1 MMEDAGKLRF
11 THTWERWRKTGR
23 DVMGL
28 KEWEQESQGEKGSV
42 GLGNQ
47 SLPAAA
53 AQHPTMMRGYNAT
66 QWSRTLQSA

>member
-1 MMEDAGKLRF
+1 MMEDAGRQRF
-11 THTWERWRKTGR
+11 THMWEGQRKAGM

-53 AQHPTMMRGYNAT
+53 AAQHPIMRGYNAAP
-66 QWSRTLQSA
+66 WSRVA